1 MTYEKTE
8 YSETLDNT
16 PDVMILA
23 GSHSDSAIAQK
34 TAVLLERMN
43 IDYKLD
49 YISPVRDVEAFEEYM
64 AKRANA
70 KVFIAISGLSSVV
83 AGSIVALSEKPVIGV
98 PCEKKLAGQ
107 DALYSMVNMPPGMPI
122 GTVGIDNGKNAAIV
136 AGEILALTDKK
147 VEERLKWIRS
157 KSGDL

>member
-1 MTYEKTE
+1 
-8 YSETLDNT
+8 
-16 PDVMILA
+16 MILA

-34 TAVLLERMN
+34 TAVLLERMHVN
-43 IDYKLD
+43 YQLD

-70 KVFIAISGLSSVV
+70 KVFI
-83 AGSIVALSEKPVIGV
+83 GV
-98 PCEKKLAGQ
+98 PCEKKLSGQ

-136 AGEILALTDKK
+136 AGEILSLTDKN